1 MPTKPTETDYLLT
14 WLWFFV
20 CATVGGALAG
30 ALVGAAGGAALGA
43 AGVDPTQAVFVIGGA
58 SFVASGLL
66 SYLFFRL
73 FVKRL
78 VLRTLNRTARRRR
91 LRAVRSA
98 PVSLVR

>member
-1 MPTKPTETDYLLT
+1 MPARPTETDYLLT
-14 WLWFFV
+14 WLWFFI

-30 ALVGAAGGAALGA
+30 ALVGAASGATLGA
-43 AGVDPTQAVFVIGGA
+43 AGVTSTQAVFVIGGA

-78 VLRTLNRTARRRR
+78 VLRTLGQ
-91 LRAVRSA
+91 SA
-98 PVSLVR
+98 ATTNAA